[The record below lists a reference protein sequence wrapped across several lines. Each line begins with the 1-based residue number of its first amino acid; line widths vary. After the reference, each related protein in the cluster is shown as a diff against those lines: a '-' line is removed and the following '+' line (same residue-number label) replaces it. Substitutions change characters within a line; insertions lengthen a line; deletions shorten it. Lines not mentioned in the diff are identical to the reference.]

1 MRVTRIERDGM
12 SHVEPPLDSEWS
24 DRKRLEWHAAV
35 AEYDTGVPFAI
46 HDGSRSDSMRTHY
59 TVQVGGSA
67 IVLNFDEAWLY
78 IIGASTGAKAAGARG
93 DHEDHEDQ

>member
-12 SHVEPPLDSEWS
+12 SHVEPPLDSEWP
-24 DRKRLEWHAAV
+24 DRKQLEWHAAV
-35 AEYDTGVPFAI
+35 AEHDTGVPFAI
-46 HDGSRSDSMRTHY
+46 HDGSRSNSMRTHY

-78 IIGASTGAKAAGARG
+78 IVGASTGAKAARLDSPKAS
-93 DHEDHEDQ
+93 D